1 MKKTGILGLS
11 SLIPLPSS
19 LPHKL
24 PSPLGE
30 ITNRMRKRNEDRVWR
45 RTTVIA
51 VQRDGKTAV
60 GADGQVTLGATVM
73 KHDAVKVRKLFDG
86 KVLVGF
92 AGSTAD
98 AFALLERFETKLRDF
113 QGNVPRAAIELGKDW
128 RTERSLRQLE
138 AMMIA
143 CDRTNL
149 LLLSGSGDVIAPSDG
164 VLAVGSGGPYALAA
178 ARALMKHTPMSASE
192 IVKESLAV
200 AGDICIYSNQ
210 NVVVEE
216 AP

>member
-1 MKKTGILGLS
+1 
-11 SLIPLPSS
+11 
-19 LPHKL
+19 
-24 PSPLGE
+24 
-30 ITNRMRKRNEDRVWR
+30 MRKRNEDRVWR

-51 VQRDGKTAV
+51 VQRDGKTAL

-98 AFALLERFETKLRDF
+98 AFALLERFEAKLRDF